1 MDSAG
6 TTYKVAAGVMAIY
19 GLACIV
25 GGAIGYF
32 RGGSFAS
39 IAAGAPSGILLL
51 VCAVAM
57 FYRPFPALVGAIVV
71 ALAIG
76 GFFGSKLA
84 PNLGDLGGFMQSSPG
99 QRAVAMTVGA
109 LAVIVTSAIALTMSR
124 PASP

>member
-6 TTYKVAAGVMAIY
+6 ATYKIAAGVMAIY

-32 RGGSFAS
+32 KGGSVAS

-57 FYRPFPALVGAIVV
+57 FYRPFPALVGAILVS
-71 ALAIG
+71 LAIG

-84 PNLGDLGGFMQSSPG
+84 PHLSDLGSFIQSSAGP
-99 QRAVAMTVGA
+99 RTVAMTVGA
-109 LAVIVTSAIALTMSR
+109 LAVIIVSAIALVMNP
-124 PASP
+124 PAAP